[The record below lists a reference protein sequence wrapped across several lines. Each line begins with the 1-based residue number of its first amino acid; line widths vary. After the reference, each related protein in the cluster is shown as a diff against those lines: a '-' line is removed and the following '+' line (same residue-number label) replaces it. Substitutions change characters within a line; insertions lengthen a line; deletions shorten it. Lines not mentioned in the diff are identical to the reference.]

1 MPVLF
6 FVTFVNVLG
15 FGLIVPVLPF
25 VIERLGGGPEQ
36 VTLIVAL
43 YSALQFLTAP
53 IMGRLSDRFG
63 RRPLLAWTMA
73 GAVVSHLILAMA
85 DSVWLIVFSR
95 AVAGAM
101 AGNLGLTFAYVSDT
115 TPPEQRA
122 KSLGLL
128 SAAVGMGFMFGPGL
142 GGLMAGNDIATANF
156 VRPALTAAGL
166 SLLAL
171 ISIVMFLAESLRDAD
186 RLKNFA
192 GDIVDFAPYL
202 RVRTLDAGLGML
214 GLVAFLFYGAWT
226 MFLAIFALWA
236 DRSLSM
242 GPTEI
247 GFMFM
252 YSGFIGTIVQIT
264 LIGPLSKRFS
274 EVSLLTSGTL
284 LLGIGLLGL
293 AVNQTFLMCAVAVTV
308 MTVAHAIFSPV
319 ITSTVSKLAPPAE
332 RGTVIGMFQGFGAL
346 GRVVGPALS
355 GFGFASLGINSPFQ
369 IGAAVMLPCVLVA
382 LATRRRANNAD
393 QVSKLDAPSADN

>member
-85 DSVWLIVFSR
+85 DSVWLIALSR

-115 TPPEQRA
+115 TPTEQRA

-156 VRPALTAAGL
+156 VRPALTAAAL

-171 ISIVMFLAESLRDAD
+171 FSIVVFLKESLRDED
-186 RLKNFA
+186 RLKKIS
-192 GDIVDFAPYL
+192 GDAVDFAPYL
-202 RVRTLDAGLGML
+202 RVRTLDTSLGML

-236 DRSLSM
+236 DRTLSM

-252 YSGFIGTIVQIT
+252 YSGFVGTIVQVT
-264 LIGPLSKRFS
+264 LIGPLSKRYS
-274 EVSLLTSGTL
+274 EASLLASGTL
-284 LLGIGLLGL
+284 LLGAGLLGL
-293 AVNQTFLMCAVAVTV
+293 AINQTLVMCAIAVTV
-308 MTVAHAIFSPV
+308 MTVAHAVFSPV

-355 GFGFASLGINSPFQ
+355 GFGFASLGVNSPFQ
-369 IGAAVMLPCVLVA
+369 IGAAIMLPCVLVA

-393 QVSKLDAPSADN
+393 QVSKPDAPSADN